1 MFGTIRKHQTWLWVI
16 IIAVTVVA
24 FVIYFN
30 PTTRYGGG
38 PPPRTEFGRIRGER
52 ITRDKLMAAQKEAML
67 HYLIRTGHWPDEAG
81 RDSGFDV
88 EREAYARLFLLQV
101 ARDWKLEVS
110 PAVSAGLARE
120 ILRAFAGENQPVSV
134 EAFVRQVLAP
144 RQFTLEDFERFI
156 RHEAA
161 LQELVMLVSLPGQ
174 MLTPAEARAMYER
187 EHQEVSVQVV
197 NFLAMNYLPQVTV
210 NTQAVAQ
217 FYTNQMARYR
227 IPERVQVNYVEF
239 PVSNYLA
246 AAEAEL
252 VKTNLDGIV
261 QANLD
266 RLGTNYVQFGA
277 TVEEA
282 RQKIRQELI
291 RRQAVLLARRAA
303 NEFATVLFD
312 REPVRPENLKV
323 VAAERGLEVKTV
335 GPFTLEEGP
344 RGFDGG
350 PDFAPVAF
358 RLSEDNPFSA
368 PVVGPEA
375 VYVLGFERRLPSEVP
390 PLESIF
396 AQVMTDYRYEQAVEL
411 ARQAAARF
419 RSELTNALAQGR
431 SFAEVCTASNL
442 HPVLLPPF
450 SWATR
455 SLPQVEQDLPLAQ
468 FKQVAFGT
476 PVGGVSP
483 VVPTRDGAML
493 VYVQD
498 RLPLDQARMEKE
510 LPQFTAYLRRLRM
523 NDLFN
528 EWFRREGEAALRE
541 TPLARRALPQMEAAE

>member
-1 MFGTIRKHQTWLWVI
+1 MFGTIRKHQKWLWVI

-30 PTTRYGGG
+30 PTTPYGG
-38 PPPRTEFGRIRGER
+38 PPTRTEFGRIRGER

-67 HYLIRTGHWPDEAG
+67 HYLIRTGQWPDEAG

-110 PAVSAGLARE
+110 PAVSAALARE

-174 MLTPAEARAMYER
+174 MITPAEARAMYER

-210 NTQAVAQ
+210 STQAVAQ

-239 PVSNYLA
+239 PVSNYLS

-323 VAAERGLEVKTV
+323 VAAERGLEVKTL

>member
-30 PTTRYGGG
+30 PSTQFGG
-38 PPPRTEFGRIRGER
+38 PAPVTEFGRIRGER
-52 ITRDKLMAAQKEAML
+52 ITRDKLVAAQKEAML
-67 HYLIRTGHWPDEAG
+67 HYLVRTGEWPDSAG
-81 RDSGFDV
+81 REGGFDV
-88 EREAYARLFLLQV
+88 EREAYARLFLLQLV
-101 ARDWKLEVS
+101 RDWGLEVS
-110 PAVSAGLARE
+110 PAVSARLAQE
-120 ILRAFAGENQPVSV
+120 ILRAFAGENQPVSL

-144 RQFTLEDFERFI
+144 RQFTLEDFERFV

-161 LQELVMLVSLPGQ
+161 LQELVTLLALPGQ
-174 MLTPAEARAMYER
+174 MVTPAEARGLYER
-187 EHQEVSVQVV
+187 EHQEISVQVV
-197 NFLAMNYLPQVTV
+197 NFLALNHLPQVTV
-210 NTQAVAQ
+210 STQAVAQ

-227 IPERVQVNYVEF
+227 IPERVQVSYVAF

-246 AAEAEL
+246 AAESEL
-252 VKTNLDGIV
+252 ARTNLDEIV

-266 RLGTNYVQFGA
+266 RLGTNYVQFGS

-291 RRQAVLLARRAA
+291 RRQALLLARRAA

-312 REPVRPENLKV
+312 REPVRSENLRV
-323 VAAERGLEVKTV
+323 VAAERGLEVGTLE
-335 GPFTLEEGP
+335 PFTLEEGP
-344 RGFDGG
+344 QGFDGG
-350 PDFAPVAF
+350 PEFAQVAF

-375 VYVLGFERRLPSEVP
+375 VYVLGFVKRLPSEVP

-396 AQVMTDYRYEQAVEL
+396 ARVLTDYRYEQAIQR
-411 ARQAAARF
+411 ARQAAEQF
-419 RSELTNALAQGR
+419 RAALTNALARGR

-450 SWATR
+450 SWSTR

-468 FKQVAFGT
+468 FKQVAFAT
-476 PVGGVSP
+476 PVGEVSP

-493 VYVQD
+493 IYVQD
-498 RLPLDQARMEKE
+498 RMPLDQARMEKE

-528 EWFRREGEAALRE
+528 EWFRREAEVALRE
-541 TPLARRALPQMEAAE
+541 TPLARRAVPQMEAAE